1 MRTSTR
7 EEHRV
12 ALGSFGTTKLRSSGF
27 PLGVAGRIFAALVDP
42 SRQDRAVLGVLAAYV
57 LVWTLY
63 AVVAKSSQDIHP
75 DTGELL
81 TWSHELALGYW
92 KHPPLGVYVVKLWT
106 TIFPVADW
114 SFYLLGTINAALA
127 LWLAWRAS
135 KSLMSE
141 EKRVV
146 GLALLTLVPFFN
158 FLALDYNHNTLLLPI
173 WAMTT
178 LFFLRSFKT
187 GQLGYAALAGLAAGL
202 AMLGKYWSIV
212 LIIGLVLAALTDT
225 GRRKYFY
232 SASPWI
238 TVLVGSLVLA
248 PHCAWL
254 LENHLVSLSYA
265 SSSHIGRSVDAV
277 VVSALTFLMA
287 CALYVSIPLAIF
299 SFALRPSK
307 NVIADTIFPSTADLR
322 FITLMFWAVLLLPIP
337 IALAANAQLV
347 STWAIPTMTLLPIVL
362 LGSPLLTLK
371 TDTSIRI
378 VAAAIA
384 FPFLALLVA
393 PLVALNVFLNP
404 NATGASY
411 YRLLSTEVHRIWR
424 DETDRP
430 IRLVVGHRGAA
441 IGTAFYSADHPAVN
455 PRDTASDDPLRRSS
469 LFSLDS
475 DIVRRQGVAAV
486 CMGNVSECAWLGRL
500 LPLPGRIKEVTL
512 ARRFLG
518 WSGKPAVFSII
529 ALPPAPASGAG
540 TARPFSATSD
550 DVKG

>member
-1 MRTSTR
+1 MRISGL

-12 ALGSFGTTKLRSSGF
+12 ALGPLHTDRLRSLDL
-27 PLGVAGRIFAALVDP
+27 PLGVAGKIFAALIDP
-42 SRQDRAVLGVLAAYV
+42 RRQNHAVLGVLAVYV

-63 AVVAKSSQDIHP
+63 AAVAKSSQDIHP

-92 KHPPLGVYVVKLWT
+92 KHPPFGVYVVKLWT
-106 TIFPVADW
+106 MIFPVADW

-127 LWLAWRAS
+127 LWFAWRAS
-135 KSLMSE
+135 ESLMSE

-173 WAMTT
+173 WAMTA

-187 GQLGYAALAGLAAGL
+187 GQLGYSALAGLAAGL

-212 LIIGLVLAALTDT
+212 LIVGLVLAALTDT
-225 GRRKYFY
+225 RRREYFY

-238 TVLVGSLVLA
+238 TVLVGGAVLA

-254 LENHLVSLSYA
+254 LQNHFVSLAYA
-265 SSSHIGRSVDAV
+265 SSSHAGRSADAV
-277 VVSALTFLMA
+277 AVSALAFLLA
-287 CALYVSIPLAIF
+287 GALYVSIPLAIVA
-299 SFALRPSK
+299 FALRPSK
-307 NVIADTIFPSTADLR
+307 TVIVDSLFPSTVDLR
-322 FITLMFWAVLLLPIP
+322 FIALMFWAPLLLPLPMAI
-337 IALAANAQLV
+337 AANAHLV

-371 TDTSIRI
+371 TDTSIKI
-378 VAAAIA
+378 VALAIV

-393 PLVALNVFLNP
+393 PLVALNVFLHP
-404 NATGASY
+404 NATGSSY
-411 YRLLSTEVHRIWR
+411 YRLLSTEVQRIWR

-430 IRLVVGHRGAA
+430 IRLVVGDRGAA
-441 IGTAFYSADHPAVN
+441 VGTAFYSGDRPVVN
-455 PRDTASDDPLRRSS
+455 PHDTASDDPMRR
-469 LFSLDS
+469 FSQFNLGID
-475 DIVRRQGVAAV
+475 DVRRQGVVAV
-486 CMGNVSECAWLGRL
+486 CRGNISECAWLRRI
-500 LPLPGRIKEVTL
+500 LPSPGRIQEVTL

-518 WSGKPAVFSII
+518 WSGKPAIFSII
-529 ALPPAPASGAG
+529 ALPPIPASGA
-540 TARPFSATSD
+540 
-550 DVKG
+550 

>member
-1 MRTSTR
+1 MRISR
-7 EEHRV
+7 PQERRV
-12 ALGSFGTTKLRSSGF
+12 ASEPFDTGKPDSSGL
-27 PLGVAGRIFAALVDP
+27 PLDIAGRIFAALVDRR
-42 SRQDRAVLGVLAAYV
+42 RQNRAVLGVLAVYV

-63 AVVAKSSQDIHP
+63 AMVAKSSQDIHP

-92 KHPPLGVYVVKLWT
+92 KHPPLGVYVVKVWT
-106 TIFPVADW
+106 MIFPVADW

-127 LWLAWRAS
+127 LWFAWRAS
-135 KSLMSE
+135 ESLMSE

-158 FLALDYNHNTLLLPI
+158 FLALDYNHNTLLLPL
-173 WAMTT
+173 WAMTA
-178 LFFLRSFKT
+178 LFFLRSFRT

-212 LIIGLVLAALTDT
+212 LIGGLVLAAVTDT
-225 GRRKYFY
+225 RRRKYFY

-238 TVLVGSLVLA
+238 AVLVGGIVLA

-254 LENHLVSLSYA
+254 LQNHFVSLAYA
-265 SSSHIGRSVDAV
+265 SSSHAGRSIDAV
-277 VVSALTFLMA
+277 VVSALAFLMA

-307 NVIADTIFPSTADLR
+307 NVIAATIFPSTVDLR
-322 FITLMFWAVLLLPIP
+322 FIALMFWAVLLLPIP

-378 VAAAIA
+378 VAVAIA

-411 YRLLSTEVHRIWR
+411 YRLLSTEVQRIWR

-441 IGTAFYSADHPAVN
+441 VGTAFYSADHPVVN
-455 PRDTASDDPLRRSS
+455 PRDTATDDTSRRSS
-469 LFSLDS
+469 LFNLDS
-475 DIVRRQGVAAV
+475 DTVRRQGVAAV
-486 CMGNVSECAWLGRL
+486 CMGNVSDCAWLRHLLPSPGRL
-500 LPLPGRIKEVTL
+500 QEVTL
-512 ARRFLG
+512 TRRFLG

-529 ALPPAPASGAG
+529 ALPPA
-540 TARPFSATSD
+540 
-550 DVKG
+550 

>member
-27 PLGVAGRIFAALVDP
+27 PLGVAGKILAALVDP

-114 SFYLLGTINAALA
+114 SIYLLGTINAALA

-225 GRRKYFY
+225 GRRKYFS
-232 SASPWI
+232 SAVSSWLH
-238 TVLVGSLVLA
+238 TVPGCLRTI
-248 PHCAWL
+248 
-254 LENHLVSLSYA
+254 LS
-265 SSSHIGRSVDAV
+265 R
-277 VVSALTFLMA
+277 
-287 CALYVSIPLAIF
+287 
-299 SFALRPSK
+299 
-307 NVIADTIFPSTADLR
+307 
-322 FITLMFWAVLLLPIP
+322 
-337 IALAANAQLV
+337 
-347 STWAIPTMTLLPIVL
+347 
-362 LGSPLLTLK
+362 
-371 TDTSIRI
+371 
-378 VAAAIA
+378 
-384 FPFLALLVA
+384 
-393 PLVALNVFLNP
+393 
-404 NATGASY
+404 
-411 YRLLSTEVHRIWR
+411 
-424 DETDRP
+424 
-430 IRLVVGHRGAA
+430 
-441 IGTAFYSADHPAVN
+441 
-455 PRDTASDDPLRRSS
+455 
-469 LFSLDS
+469 
-475 DIVRRQGVAAV
+475 
-486 CMGNVSECAWLGRL
+486 
-500 LPLPGRIKEVTL
+500 
-512 ARRFLG
+512 
-518 WSGKPAVFSII
+518 
-529 ALPPAPASGAG
+529 
-540 TARPFSATSD
+540 
-550 DVKG
+550 